1 MKDPANLRG
10 TGPWMIKEYREGV
23 SFTLQKNPDYW
34 GYDELFPD
42 HKFQLPYADEFKKV
56 FIDDMS
62 LRLAALRTGKLDVL
76 DNLHMGDRG
85 ISWEDKESLDK
96 STPDLKYV
104 AFEMTGCGLVFR
116 YDKKP
121 FFPDIRVR
129 QAMQMAI
136 NREEINRT
144 WGGSISKSLPPMGNK
159 LCFDCVPGS
168 YTPFDQ
174 LSKSVQET
182 YTYNPQKAKQLL
194 AEAGYPNGFKT
205 SVVYPSHQDTDL
217 LEIAKGYLAAIG
229 VDMEIKLLEGASFNN
244 TVNAGNFEM
253 YNECGYGIAGP
264 DLLAWY
270 GHWGTNEGTT
280 MKPYN
285 EGKIDYPHFNKLLT
299 EANAADDEA
308 GHLRKVKEAAD
319 YMTSQHWMIP
329 LGMAA
334 DYRAWWPSLKGYR
347 GELRLGMDWG
357 KGQLFARVWVDQ
369 ELKKSMGF

>member
-121 FFPDIRVR
+121 FFLTSGCAKRCRWPSIVR
-129 QAMQMAI
+129 
-136 NREEINRT
+136 RLT
-144 WGGSISKSLPPMGNK
+144 G
-159 LCFDCVPGS
+159 PGAVAFRS
-168 YTPFDQ
+168 R
-174 LSKSVQET
+174 
-182 YTYNPQKAKQLL
+182 
-194 AEAGYPNGFKT
+194 
-205 SVVYPSHQDTDL
+205 
-217 LEIAKGYLAAIG
+217 YLR
-229 VDMEIKLLEGASFNN
+229 
-244 TVNAGNFEM
+244 
-253 YNECGYGIAGP
+253 
-264 DLLAWY
+264 
-270 GHWGTNEGTT
+270 WGTSCVL
-280 MKPYN
+280 
-285 EGKIDYPHFNKLLT
+285 IVSRLLH
-299 EANAADDEA
+299 A
-308 GHLRKVKEAAD
+308 V
-319 YMTSQHWMIP
+319 
-329 LGMAA
+329 
-334 DYRAWWPSLKGYR
+334 
-347 GELRLGMDWG
+347 
-357 KGQLFARVWVDQ
+357 
-369 ELKKSMGF
+369 